1 VGALRRPRPE
11 EQRALLDWLDDGL
24 RGGRRGRLL
33 AEYPT
38 ALEPGSRARHFAA
51 WVDGRLASHALVK
64 IAHATAGGRTLPLGM
79 IGLVYTDPGYRGHG
93 LAGRC
98 VEACVRHL
106 VHCGVP
112 LAALWSDRHSLYA
125 RLGFHPAGREQLYRV
140 ARACVE
146 EARRLLPGP
155 YRVEGP
161 SGADWAALEA
171 LYAAKPSRVLRRP
184 GELARL
190 ARCPDSRLVLARSGA
205 RAVAYAALGR
215 GDDFAG
221 VVHEWAGEPG
231 GVVAC
236 LAELGAERDEL
247 WLLAGPQ
254 DEAPIASLREAG
266 AQPHRGAFALLRLL
280 DVGRLWR
287 ALSWDEPRLADARLS
302 AHAEGCL
309 LEVGGQ
315 RALLGEAEALEL
327 LLGPGCPPAAR
338 RLLGGAATCA
348 ALPWPVF
355 AWGFDSV

>member
-1 VGALRRPRPE
+1 MGGEAH
-11 EQRALLDWLDDGL
+11 GL

-33 AEYPT
+33 GEYPT

-64 IAHATAGGRTLPLGM
+64 IAHATAGARTLPLGM
-79 IGLVYTDPGYRGHG
+79 IGLVYTHPDFRGHG

-125 RLGFHPAGREQLYRV
+125 RVGFHPAGREHLYRV
-140 ARACVE
+140 SRACTAQ
-146 EARRLLPGP
+146 ARLRLPGP
-155 YRVEGP
+155 YRVEP
-161 SGADWAALEA
+161 PASADWTALEA
-171 LYAAKPSRVLRRP
+171 LYAAKPARVLRRP

-190 ARCPDSRLVLARSGA
+190 ARCPDSRLVLARSGP

-221 VVHEWAGEPG
+221 VVHEWAGEAG

-236 LAELGAERDEL
+236 LAELQGGRDDVL
-247 WLLAGPQ
+247 LLAGPQ
-254 DEAPIASLREAG
+254 EEAPIASLREAG
-266 AQPHRGAFALLRLL
+266 ARAHPGVFALLRLL
-280 DVGRLWR
+280 DPVRLWR
-287 ALSWDEPRLADARLS
+287 ALTWHEPRLADARLS
-302 AHAEGCL
+302 SDAEGFL
-309 LEVGGQ
+309 FEVGAQ
-315 RALLGEAEALEL
+315 RTHLSEADALEL

-338 RLLGGAATCA
+338 RLLGSAASGA

-355 AWGFDSV
+355 AWGFDSI